1 MLGQFRIQ
9 GEQIPDYIAVINY
22 NSPFLEERHISEAID
37 TIFLYETD
45 SVISV
50 TTDLSFHW
58 KPGEF
63 GLTPTGYKERQ
74 LKLDK
79 ETVYKETG
87 SIYVIKRENLERGG
101 YLGNSIGNI
110 EMSEEESWKIES
122 EFDFWVAMQMK
133 EKAVG

>member
-1 MLGQFRIQ
+1 M
-9 GEQIPDYIAVINY
+9 
-22 NSPFLEERHISEAID
+22 
-37 TIFLYETD
+37 
-45 SVISV
+45 ISV